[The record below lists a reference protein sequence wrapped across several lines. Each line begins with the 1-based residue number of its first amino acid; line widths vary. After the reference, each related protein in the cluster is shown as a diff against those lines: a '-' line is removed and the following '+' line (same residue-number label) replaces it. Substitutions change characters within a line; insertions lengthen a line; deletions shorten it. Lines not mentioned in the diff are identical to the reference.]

1 MTIAIK
7 FKNQRQEH
15 VSLTIHWTAS
25 IKKNIEEKKKREREQ
40 FFQKITCPNLSLN
53 QEKFNHNLG
62 KKNYYKKIPPQL
74 QGKHSSASR
83 LLAL

>member
-25 IKKNIEEKKKREREQ
+25 IKKNIEEKKKERE
-40 FFQKITCPNLSLN
+40 KTVLS
-53 QEKFNHNLG
+53 KNHMPEP
-62 KKNYYKKIPPQL
+62 KPKSKQIQ
-74 QGKHSSASR
+74 S
-83 LLAL
+83 